1 VSELRSAVL
10 AAVATRIDALPRPA
24 LVGVDGVTAAGKTTF
39 ADELV
44 ALVSPPAV
52 RISVDDFHRPEAE
65 RHARGRGPESYY
77 HDTFDLPGVREAL
90 GRVDA
95 QAVAIVDGVFLLRP
109 ELADLWDLT
118 IFLAVD
124 RAVALER
131 AIVRDAARMNGVEA
145 ARARYASRYVPGETL
160 YLEAVDPETRA
171 DIVVD
176 TIDPRRPR
184 LIQTCPV
191 PGT

>member
-1 VSELRSAVL
+1 VSELRTAVL

-24 LVGVDGVTAAGKTTF
+24 LVAVDGVTAAGKTTF

-52 RISVDDFHRPEAE
+52 RVSVDDFHRPEAE
-65 RHARGRGPESYY
+65 RHARGYGPESYY
-77 HDTFDLPGVREAL
+77 HDTFDLPAVRDAL

-95 QAVAIVDGVFLLRP
+95 RAVAIVDGVFLLRP
-109 ELADLWDLT
+109 ELAGLWDLT

-131 AIVRDAARMNGVEA
+131 AIVRDAARMNSLEA

-160 YLEAVDPETRA
+160 YLEAVAPETRA
-171 DIVVD
+171 DIV
-176 TIDPRRPR
+176 IDATDPQRPR
-184 LIQTCPV
+184 LI
-191 PGT
+191 

>member
-1 VSELRSAVL
+1 VSEQRTAVL
-10 AAVATRIDALPRPA
+10 ATVARRIDALPRPA
-24 LVGVDGVTAAGKTTF
+24 LVAVDGVTAAGKTMF

-52 RISVDDFHRPEAE
+52 RVSVDDFHRPEAE
-65 RHARGRGPESYY
+65 RHMRGHGPESYY
-77 HDTFDLPGVREAL
+77 NDTFDLSAVRDTL
-90 GRVDA
+90 GRLDGGT
-95 QAVAIVDGVFLLRP
+95 VAIVDGAFPLRP

-131 AIVRDAARMNGVEA
+131 AIVRDAARMNGVAA
-145 ARARYASRYVPGETL
+145 ARARYASRFVPGETL

-171 DIVVD
+171 DVVID
-176 TIDPRRPR
+176 ATDPRRPR
-184 LIQTCPV
+184 LV
-191 PGT
+191 